1 MDDEAEAAKEAEERA
16 AKKAAAAAA
25 EAEKAA
31 EEAEKAEKAKA
42 LWKKAVEKVDTRLL
56 CVIGRRLARCEPFAV
71 RIGRHQFD
79 RVHGAQADAH
89 LQGRA
94 ARRRQGAKQVHAQGG
109 CGEAR
114 RQHRVELSKLGQRD
128 PKMHPSQAYLPPASP
143 SVCGGGARG
152 GAAFLLSAHMQ
163 RGREMYTKLLIS
175 AGRRTADAGGSLEN
189 SDNACV
195 WHWSVQGSVYGIL
208 PHHV

>member
-71 RIGRHQFD
+71 RIGRHQLH

-94 ARRRQGAKQVHAQGG
+94 ARRRQGAEQVHAQGS
-109 CGEAR
+109 CGEAQ
-114 RQHRVELSKLGQRD
+114 RQHRVELSKLLGQRAGMQKGIRGVY
-128 PKMHPSQAYLPPASP
+128 PQLPYPTQAP
-143 SVCGGGARG
+143 
-152 GAAFLLSAHMQ
+152 Q
-163 RGREMYTKLLIS
+163 RGEPEVRWIVEI
-175 AGRRTADAGGSLEN
+175 DF
-189 SDNACV
+189 
-195 WHWSVQGSVYGIL
+195 
-208 PHHV
+208 

>member
-114 RQHRVELSKLGQRD
+114 RQHRVELSKLGQRGIQKCI
-128 PKMHPSQAYLPPASP
+128 PPRRIYPQLPRLCA
-143 SVCGGGARG
+143 GEELGEEQR
-152 GAAFLLSAHMQ
+152 FLLSAHMKKKLFSFQ
-163 RGREMYTKLLIS
+163 RQKRQPTPSPHTDTSPLFP
-175 AGRRTADAGGSLEN
+175 SLGC
-189 SDNACV
+189 A
-195 WHWSVQGSVYGIL
+195 HL
-208 PHHV
+208 PAS

>member
-42 LWKKAVEKVDTRLL
+42 LWKQAVEKVDTRLL
-56 CVIGRRLARCEPFAV
+56 CVIGRLARCEPFAV

-114 RQHRVELSKLGQRD
+114 RQHRVELSKLGQ
-128 PKMHPSQAYLPPASP
+128 
-143 SVCGGGARG
+143 
-152 GAAFLLSAHMQ
+152 
-163 RGREMYTKLLIS
+163 
-175 AGRRTADAGGSLEN
+175 
-189 SDNACV
+189 
-195 WHWSVQGSVYGIL
+195 
-208 PHHV
+208 